1 MPPNLF
7 TSLLL
12 RCDLNICGLKL
23 KISKEACAPFIVI
36 HFCSGLGHLTE
47 KTLKLPQLESCS
59 WSVSCFQRSLVLIFC
74 HSILGYNF
82 LSFSSWSLD
91 MTPQFRNLIYRLQR
105 PQYMISGLCNH
116 TLSDYSVSS
125 HNEKCSQVSFRFASL
140 TATTFLFTSLTWM
153 FGSSI
158 MLLPQ
163 PCCRLQTNFSFSQ
176 KQRHLLSID
185 YPKF

>member
-1 MPPNLF
+1 MLMI
-7 TSLLL
+7 SLML
-12 RCDLNICGLKL
+12 
-23 KISKEACAPFIVI
+23 P
-36 HFCSGLGHLTE
+36 E
-47 KTLKLPQLESCS
+47 KS
-59 WSVSCFQRSLVLIFC
+59 SLVLIVC

-176 KQRHLLSID
+176 KQRHYLLITPNFKSLLCLQLLKTCSIISDFCKVITNPGLLSQQ
-185 YPKF
+185 

>member
-125 HNEKCSQVSFRFASL
+125 HNEKCSQVSFRFALL

>member
-23 KISKEACAPFIVI
+23 KISKEACAPFMVI

-47 KTLKLPQLESCS
+47 KTLKLPQLESCCLMLPEES
-59 WSVSCFQRSLVLIFC
+59 SLVLIVC

-91 MTPQFRNLIYRLQR
+91 MTPQFRNLIYRLQH

-185 YPKF
+185 FPKF